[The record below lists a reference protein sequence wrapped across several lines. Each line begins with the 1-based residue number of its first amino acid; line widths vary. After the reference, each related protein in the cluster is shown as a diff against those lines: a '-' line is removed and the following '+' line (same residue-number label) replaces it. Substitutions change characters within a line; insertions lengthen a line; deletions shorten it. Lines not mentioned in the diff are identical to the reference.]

1 VDVSKTALV
10 ASAPVC
16 RHALVLCVLLFA
28 LTWLPPRAAGQVSDA
43 NASGLLSRLPAD
55 WRDDRNEQ
63 MKLTSLQG
71 RRIFVTMAYAT
82 CHRIC
87 PLTMARLA
95 DVQRGLDERGLS
107 AEFLIVSYDPVNDD
121 AAAWHRYR
129 TSHGLLR
136 DNWHFLIGTQ
146 HDTERLAK
154 VLGFEYW
161 QDGDH
166 VMHDFRIVAL
176 ANDGTERGVI
186 DSVKGDW
193 QGLL

>member
-1 VDVSKTALV
+1 VSKTALV
-10 ASAPVC
+10 ASALAR
-16 RHALVLCVLLFA
+16 RHALVLCFLLFA
-28 LTWLPPRAAGQVSDA
+28 LTWLPPLAAGQVSDTNSA
-43 NASGLLSRLPAD
+43 AMFNSLPVN

-107 AEFLIVSYDPVNDD
+107 AEFLIFSYDPGNDD

-146 HDTERLAK
+146 HDTERLAGI
-154 VLGFEYW
+154 LGFEYW

-166 VMHDFRIVAL
+166 VMHDFRIVAFSG
-176 ANDGTERGVI
+176 DGTERGVI

-193 QGLL
+193 RGLL

>member
-1 VDVSKTALV
+1 MALV
-10 ASAPVC
+10 AGSPVC

-28 LTWLPPRAAGQVSDA
+28 LTCLPPLAAGRVPDA
-43 NASGLLSRLPAD
+43 NALGLLDRLPAE

-95 DVQRGLDERGLS
+95 DVQRALDERGLS
-107 AEFLIVSYDPVNDD
+107 AEFLIVSYDPGNDD

-136 DNWHFLIGTQ
+136 NNWHFLIGTQ
-146 HDTERLAK
+146 HDTERLAR

-176 ANDGTERGVI
+176 ANDGTEKGVI
-186 DSVKGDW
+186 DSVNGDW
-193 QGLL
+193 RGLL